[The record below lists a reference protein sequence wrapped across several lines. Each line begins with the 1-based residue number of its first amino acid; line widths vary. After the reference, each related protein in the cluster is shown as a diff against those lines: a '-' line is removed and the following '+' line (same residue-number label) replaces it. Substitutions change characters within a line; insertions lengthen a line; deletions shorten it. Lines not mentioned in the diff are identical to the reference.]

1 MNIDLACRQILMS
14 AYLYYHRSESV
25 LSDAEND
32 ELIKF
37 VVNNWR
43 DVPERYLPL
52 LDPNKDG
59 SSALAATSSHCKY
72 TRLVEG
78 GAISWLK
85 KMTGKELEPLGS
97 GYAEINEDI
106 NINDLF

>member
-1 MNIDLACRQILMS
+1 MNLDLACRQILMS
-14 AYLYYHRSESV
+14 AYLYYHRNESV
-25 LSDAEND
+25 ISDAEND

-37 VVNNWR
+37 VVLNWR

-52 LDPNKDG
+52 LDPDKAG
-59 SSALAATSSHCKY
+59 SSALSATTSHCKY

-78 GAISWLK
+78 GALAWLE
-85 KMTGKELEPLGS
+85 KMTGKKLEPIGS
-97 GYAEINEDI
+97 GYAEITEDI